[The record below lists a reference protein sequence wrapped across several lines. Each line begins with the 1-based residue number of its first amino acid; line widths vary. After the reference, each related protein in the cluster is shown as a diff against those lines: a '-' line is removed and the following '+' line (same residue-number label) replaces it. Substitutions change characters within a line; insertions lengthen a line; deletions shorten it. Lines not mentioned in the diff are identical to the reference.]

1 MKTKITLGTL
11 SLVASAILVGCGSSS
26 SNTTSS
32 DSSSDNT
39 ILKTGAF
46 IDGAVT
52 NAEYTTTS
60 GLTGKTNANGKFSY
74 KEGDSV
80 KLHLGNLNLGEV
92 KPQTDGLVTPSML
105 TSGDKN
111 QTILML
117 RVLQALDN
125 DGNTSNGIQI
135 DDAVLANLEEIE
147 NTDINDHNETTLL
160 ELDATLATNLDRD
173 GDKEIDVDNNE
184 ATKHY
189 QNSVKDWNEEH
200 NSNENNQSNNGQQSE
215 EHNSNENNQS
225 NNGQQSEEQ
234 EDKNCTGFP
243 QGVQDAL
250 NAPISTI
257 SEKLANT
264 LSYMGNEERLAYDV
278 YNTMYAKWGI
288 KQFTNIANK
297 SEIKHISAVQ
307 ELVKKYKLNGN
318 LNFTNI
324 DLPELGYKDTEI
336 TDMEAGKYDI
346 KAIQDLY
353 DGLVADGSV
362 SESEALKVGCTVEV
376 VDVTDLD
383 KYIKIAEEENA
394 DDILPVFNYLRDGS
408 YNHYWAF
415 DKGLKNSGLE
425 KGCCT
430 WENLC
435 HDEYPQKDKGS
446 ETNNES
452 QGEENGQGNRNGNGQ
467 GRGEGKNN

>member
-26 SNTTSS
+26 SSNS
-32 DSSSDNT
+32 DSPSDDTN
-39 ILKTGAF
+39 LKTGTF
-46 IDGAVT
+46 IDGAVA
-52 NAEYTTTS
+52 NAEYSTTS
-60 GLTGKTNANGKFSY
+60 GLTGKTNANGEFKY

-92 KPQTDGLVTPSML
+92 KPQTDGLITPNML
-105 TSGDKN
+105 TDGDKN
-111 QTILML
+111 QTILLL
-117 RVLQALDN
+117 RTLQALDS
-125 DGNTSNGIQI
+125 DGDTSNGIQI
-135 DDAVLANLEEIE
+135 DDSILATLGDIEE
-147 NTDINDHNETTLL
+147 TDIEKLDETKVI
-160 ELDATLATNLDRD
+160 ELDATLGSQIDKD
-173 GDKEIDVDNNE
+173 GDKKIDIDDDQ
-184 ATKHY
+184 ATTHY
-189 QNSVKDWNEEH
+189 QNSVKDWNQEH
-200 NSNENNQSNNGQQSE
+200 NSNGNGESNENGQGGKNNQSDNGQQSE
-215 EHNSNENNQS
+215 E
-225 NNGQQSEEQ
+225 G

-243 QGVQDAL
+243 QEVQDAL
-250 NAPISTI
+250 NAPTSTI

-288 KQFTNIANK
+288 KQFTNIATK

-307 ELVKKYKLNGN
+307 ETVKKYKLNGDI
-318 LNFTNI
+318 NFTNI

-346 KAIQDLY
+346 KVIQDLY
-353 DGLVADGSV
+353 DGLVEQGSV

-383 KYIKIAEEENA
+383 EYIKIAEEENA

-415 DKGLKNSGLE
+415 DKGLKNSGFE

-435 HDEYPQKDKGS
+435 HEEYPQEDKGS
-446 ETNNES
+446 ESNSNEG
-452 QGEENGQGNRNGNGQ
+452 QGEGQGQGQ
-467 GRGEGKNN
+467 RRGQTS